1 MKYRIE
7 YTNGKYCKIVDSRND
22 LIKELET
29 SNDLIL
35 DIRKIYKSGIAD
47 SVFETYKKYL
57 EH

>member
-7 YTNGKYCKIVDSRND
+7 YTNGKYCKIVEGRND

-29 SNDLIL
+29 SKDSVS
-35 DIRKIYKSGIAD
+35 DVSKIFKNGITD

-57 EH
+57 ER